1 LFDALRGIIDV
12 ILDQI
17 NFGYSKTV
25 VVPDFLE
32 DLVVKSLVLLTFNDF
47 AFYRVILNLYQDL

>member
-1 LFDALRGIIDV
+1 MFDALRGIIDV

-47 AFYRVILNLYQDL
+47 AFCRVILNLYQDL